1 MNNNQVDTKF
11 AATTRQIGQLT
22 SETYRR
28 VTQGLSQISRSVV
41 NFIVQ
46 EDSSD
51 SEHRFCDSECSQCA
65 SDLRSIQMASSGGTP
80 SKDSQGSKSSQKSR
94 RTG

>member
-1 MNNNQVDTKF
+1 MNNNQDSKF

-41 NFIVQ
+41 NFMVQ
-46 EDSSD
+46 EDSSED
-51 SEHRFCDSECSQCA
+51 EHLYCDSECSQCA
-65 SDLRSIQMASSGGTP
+65 SDLRSIQMAP
-80 SKDSQGSKSSQKSR
+80 SERSSKSSQSVAENVR
-94 RTG
+94 PTE